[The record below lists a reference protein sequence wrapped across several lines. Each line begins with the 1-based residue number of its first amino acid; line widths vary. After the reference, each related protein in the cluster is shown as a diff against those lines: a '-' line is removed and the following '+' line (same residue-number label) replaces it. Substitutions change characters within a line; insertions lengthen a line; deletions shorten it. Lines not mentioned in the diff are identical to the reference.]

1 MTAPPADQTTPP
13 TPPTGNPPAGE
24 TPTLSVTVVTASL
37 GAAVWV
43 VYFATLIAVY
53 LVAYHRK
60 VMPCQAAAGW
70 GLAIAFAAALL
81 VVLFAVGWPSTAR
94 GASGPASRALAG
106 LAGALLALASVAV
119 IWVAINL
126 TIARDPAGAW
136 MLTIGAV
143 AGPVAVLLSRVALPP
158 RAGIAA
164 SDTAVEP
171 LVIPAREL
179 ELARPANGTVT
190 DVEAPHEAAAMEVAA
205 PESAE
210 MAVTEVAVSE
220 VAVSEVAVS
229 EVAVSEVA
237 VSEVAT
243 LEADGPAV
251 VLDEAV
257 EATLMSDAAMAEME
271 TLVRAPQLLV
281 NPLLTADWED
291 RLGGSPPR
299 VAVDK
304 GMWDEVLD
312 ALGTRRMEVG
322 GVALTVRV
330 PGTLIVLGLVL
341 PKQVHVSGVF
351 CEFRAEEVGRVRDVI
366 DRSSE
371 ILQLDSAQVKI
382 AWVHTHPGIGPFLS
396 GTDQATT
403 ATWRAFDPEFTPI
416 VLDPLAQRISQQ
428 IGVFDT
434 NNRKIQNLRVIE
446 GLADRHAVGLLR
458 DELVDAYRD
467 AKGTMVLFGAF

>member
-1 MTAPPADQTTPP
+1 MTAPPADQTAPP
-13 TPPTGNPPAGE
+13 MPPTGNPPAGE

-37 GAAVWV
+37 GAAAWV

-53 LVAYHRK
+53 LTAYHRK
-60 VMPCQAAAGW
+60 VMACQAAAGW

-81 VVLFAVGWPSTAR
+81 AVAFAVNWPSTER
-94 GASGPASRALAG
+94 RASGPASRALTV
-106 LAGALLALASVAV
+106 LAGALLAMASVAV

-126 TIARDPAGAW
+126 TIARDTAGAW
-136 MLTIGAV
+136 MLTVGAV
-143 AGPVAVLLSRVALPP
+143 AGPVAVLISRLDLPP
-158 RAGIAA
+158 GPRIAT

-171 LVIPAREL
+171 FVAPAREP
-179 ELARPANGTVT
+179 ELAVPASATVT
-190 DVEAPHEAAAMEVAA
+190 DVEAPPEAAAVEVAA

-210 MAVTEVAVSE
+210 VADTEVAALE
-220 VAVSEVAVS
+220 VAAPQADAPDDAVLDVAPPDS
-229 EVAVSEVA
+229 APAALMDHEAA
-237 VSEVAT
+237 GAT
-243 LEADGPAV
+243 LV
-251 VLDEAV
+251 
-257 EATLMSDAAMAEME
+257 SDMPMAEME
-271 TLVRAPQLLV
+271 ALVPARYLTTV
-281 NPLLTADWED
+281 NPLLAADWQD

-312 ALGTRRMEVG
+312 ALGTRKMEVG

-351 CEFRAEEVGRVRDVI
+351 CEFRAEEVSRVRDVI
-366 DRSSE
+366 DRLSDF
-371 ILQLDSAQVKI
+371 LQLDSAQVKI
-382 AWVHTHPGIGPFLS
+382 TWVHTHPGMGPFLS

-416 VLDPLAQRISQQ
+416 VLDPLAQRVGQQ

-434 NNRKIQNLRVIE
+434 NNQKIKNLRVVE
-446 GLADRHAVGLLR
+446 GLADEYAVGLLR
-458 DELVDAYRD
+458 DELVDAYRE
-467 AKGTMVLFGAF
+467 AQGTMVLFGAF